1 MPGRRHHRE
10 PAPPIRM
17 GRGRRSR
24 RVPDSDVAPFA
35 VVLRILI
42 RRGYARRIAM
52 PRTRESFSPPAVPDP
67 VSGTGGRDVTELL
80 LSVLRSIEPYEACIL
95 EAERD
100 GDFEVAAFLREL
112 RRQDLLRAREATR
125 LLKRSLEAISVH
137 VQEKGAS
144 YVELSVG
151 S

>member
-1 MPGRRHHRE
+1 MP
-10 PAPPIRM
+10 
-17 GRGRRSR
+17 
-24 RVPDSDVAPFA
+24 D
-35 VVLRILI
+35 
-42 RRGYARRIAM
+42 
-52 PRTRESFSPPAVPDP
+52 TREGFSPAAAPDP

-112 RRQDLLRAREATR
+112 RRQDLVRAREATR
-125 LLKRSLEAISVH
+125 LLKRSLEAAYVNVVREGGSH
-137 VQEKGAS
+137 
-144 YVELSVG
+144 VELSVG